1 MRKGIKLYLWVIP
14 LICVWLPGGRAI
26 PRNIMVFHPPHSFP
40 SRWQEREVMW
50 LKHAPTWLR
59 ETATWPTQ
67 PTQTTPLSTE
77 MKQRPAKSDAQ
88 LDDALSQPFYIHTR
102 EEVTISSSSRPSS
115 TSRDVTSVSSS
126 PVKSLKSERR
136 IEGSHDE
143 EASKED
149 SVYNTY
155 QDFSVHRSNNMQLQ
169 YDSHEKSMKKG
180 MIPYYNHDMRPQKI
194 PMKQATRQYIDD
206 ELSSTSRP
214 PSLAGGTYHLDYY
227 YGQDESFQRP
237 DDQKGHPSLS
247 DDPTRH
253 PTMQSRSR
261 NATQTPDS
269 TRDYPRPSDSSID
282 HRGITGNVL
291 TATDGVFP
299 LPVCCDHH
307 YQICSR
313 LRDHRPDDNPGAP
326 TARDPGTEGSSNTF
340 PPPSGEP
347 EAGSQQA
354 RHSTPVCP
362 WERSYH
368 HHHHGETEWTGSGG
382 EVEDPGP
389 IHCAHLDWCVVD
401 VWHRAHT
408 CINGNLYQSPWHT
421 RMTITVCMNFPSEI
435 WVRKSSTEVALKVFF
450 MLPIILVGTVAN
462 TTILYLLCR
471 NRRLRTTVNLFVG
484 NLAVADLLLAAV
496 CPTLFML
503 EDFYQ
508 HYILGPVGCR
518 LQGFIQT
525 FLMMVSVLSLA
536 MVSGER
542 LAMVTGERLMAV
554 TTPHSRRLSTKCVV
568 AACCLVWLLGAI
580 VASPLIIHRYFVDR
594 LWLDYEETFCSE
606 KPWLMKE
613 YWPYL
618 VVILIWI
625 PMVFLVVS
633 YMVIFCKLDQYEA
646 TLRGRG
652 HPVTRRRRRR
662 LLSLMFIILLVFLVC
677 YTPYTV
683 FLIVRA
689 VVVQN
694 HEEVDIYFDILWWMS
709 HWLAYLNS
717 AINPLIYGLTNEGF
731 RRAWHSTCSIC
742 LPRKRAV
749 TPASNDQSPSHR
761 APSFHAA
768 PNRHSVHRTPLV
780 IEALRGTS
788 EYFLEYQ
795 PSYMHKVTM
804 YPPLG
809 NMATMD
815 SMAF

>member
-1 MRKGIKLYLWVIP
+1 MNLSNALTTKKVIHHC
-14 LICVWLPGGRAI
+14 L
-26 PRNIMVFHPPHSFP
+26 
-40 SRWQEREVMW
+40 
-50 LKHAPTWLR
+50 
-59 ETATWPTQ
+59 
-67 PTQTTPLSTE
+67 
-77 MKQRPAKSDAQ
+77 
-88 LDDALSQPFYIHTR
+88 
-102 EEVTISSSSRPSS
+102 
-115 TSRDVTSVSSS
+115 
-126 PVKSLKSERR
+126 
-136 IEGSHDE
+136 
-143 EASKED
+143 
-149 SVYNTY
+149 
-155 QDFSVHRSNNMQLQ
+155 
-169 YDSHEKSMKKG
+169 
-180 MIPYYNHDMRPQKI
+180 MI
-194 PMKQATRQYIDD
+194 
-206 ELSSTSRP
+206 
-214 PSLAGGTYHLDYY
+214 
-227 YGQDESFQRP
+227 
-237 DDQKGHPSLS
+237 
-247 DDPTRH
+247 
-253 PTMQSRSR
+253 
-261 NATQTPDS
+261 
-269 TRDYPRPSDSSID
+269 
-282 HRGITGNVL
+282 
-291 TATDGVFP
+291 
-299 LPVCCDHH
+299 LPVIRRC
-307 YQICSR
+307 
-313 LRDHRPDDNPGAP
+313 NPGAGTPPKLLTAQGTTLDRP
-326 TARDPGTEGSSNTF
+326 TAPSITGASQATFLLLPTEYFRCRSAATIITRSVPDYETTDPTTTLGL
-340 PPPSGEP
+340 PPPETQALRDLRIHFLLLQENLRRDHNRQDIAHRCAPGRGATTTTTTGRQSGRGL
-347 EAGSQQA
+347 A
-354 RHSTPVCP
+354 V
-362 WERSYH
+362 RSRTLDPY
-368 HHHHGETEWTGSGG
+368 TVPIWTGVSSTCGI
-382 EVEDPGP
+382 GP
-389 IHCAHLDWCVVD
+389 TPASTATCV
-401 VWHRAHT
+401 RFSA
-408 CINGNLYQSPWHT
+408 NQSPWHT